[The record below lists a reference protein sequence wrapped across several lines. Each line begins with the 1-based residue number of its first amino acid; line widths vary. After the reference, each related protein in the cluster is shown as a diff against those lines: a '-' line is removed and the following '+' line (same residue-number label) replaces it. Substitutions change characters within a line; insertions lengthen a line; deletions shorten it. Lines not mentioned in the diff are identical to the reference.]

1 MNVLLEFSHEDNEEN
16 RNYDVD
22 RLLVDRDCLE
32 SLKGSSN
39 GSILLIKEALKNFE
53 SKIQQNAEGDIFKK
67 ADCLFYAGVMCF
79 LLGEYSK
86 AKNYFIDSKGEKLLT
101 NELGNDKIDDYN
113 EENQIFSLEEVNYN
127 IGICDF
133 VQGKW
138 SNYL

>member
-53 SKIQQNAEGDIFKK
+53 SKI
-67 ADCLFYAGVMCF
+67 
-79 LLGEYSK
+79 
-86 AKNYFIDSKGEKLLT
+86 
-101 NELGNDKIDDYN
+101 
-113 EENQIFSLEEVNYN
+113 
-127 IGICDF
+127 
-133 VQGKW
+133 
-138 SNYL
+138 

>member
-1 MNVLLEFSHEDNEEN
+1 
-16 RNYDVD
+16 
-22 RLLVDRDCLE
+22 
-32 SLKGSSN
+32 
-39 GSILLIKEALKNFE
+39 
-53 SKIQQNAEGDIFKK
+53 
-67 ADCLFYAGVMCF
+67 LFYAGVMCF